1 MNSEDARIRNTQQN
15 QQAASHGSA
24 GSSEMVFRKESRA
37 DSFQRQISAL
47 RQQLGTDQDDDALFD
62 DAEPMPDAPERLDA
76 GDLAALRPI
85 PTATPHPPGAP
96 AGDASVGV
104 IAADSVWSGTLRSQ
118 GSLRIYGVVEGDV
131 TAGNEIYVAEGARIN
146 ARLSAGVIVV
156 AGTVEG
162 TVQCS
167 GRLEV
172 LPTGRVSGDVT
183 APSLVVHEG
192 ATIEGDL
199 RMLETDTP
207 E

>member
-1 MNSEDARIRNTQQN
+1 
-15 QQAASHGSA
+15 
-24 GSSEMVFRKESRA
+24 MVFRKESRA

-62 DAEPMPDAPERLDA
+62 DAEPMPDAPERLEA
-76 GDLAALRPI
+76 SGPAALRPV
-85 PTATPHPPGAP
+85 PAATPRPPDSP
-96 AGDASVGV
+96 TGDASAGV

-118 GSLRIYGVVEGDV
+118 GSLRIYGVVEGDL
-131 TAGNEIYVAEGARIN
+131 TADNEIYVAEGARIN

-162 TVQCS
+162 TIQCS

-172 LPTGRVSGDVT
+172 LPTGRVSGEVT
-183 APSLVVHEG
+183 APSLVVHDG

-199 RMLETDTP
+199 RMLEPDTA
-207 E
+207 EVDALDARTL